1 MESLAMIRGWSVR
14 HHSKST
20 FPKEKDLV
28 LKSNSGTNRS
38 KIDVVT
44 IRKRLAI
51 GKTLRIGGTTLR
63 VSELRRNSVKVSI
76 VATRSMA
83 IEVID

>member
-1 MESLAMIRGWSVR
+1 M
-14 HHSKST
+14 
-20 FPKEKDLV
+20 
-28 LKSNSGTNRS
+28 LKSHSGTNRS
-38 KIDVVT
+38 RADLVT

-63 VSELRRNSVKVSI
+63 VSELRRNSVKISI
-76 VATRSMA
+76 VATRGMA